1 MRSLDIH
8 NIIKTKYH
16 HTEKHNLDIDDCR
29 YDRHWLNGRPNKKE
43 IESNTGL
50 KIKIQTISSR

>member
-1 MRSLDIH
+1 M
-8 NIIKTKYH
+8 KTKYH

-43 IESNTGL
+43 LESNTGL